1 MVRNDQ
7 HAVSSTGDVI
17 MSVVLLDNDLQEN
30 GGTLNVIKQGQIAL
44 VCTLYMKET
53 GVFEARNKE

>member
-44 VCTLYMKET
+44 VCT
-53 GVFEARNKE
+53 

>member
-30 GGTLNVIKQGQIAL
+30 GGTLNVIKQEQIAL
-44 VCTLYMKET
+44 VCT
-53 GVFEARNKE
+53 